1 MHNILTL
8 LTPSAALPGLLSQAY
23 KAEKQL
29 ERYEKLREKPGA
41 LTATDSALSAAEA
54 HFRSQVDRTLAL
66 LDNMELCD
74 TPPQIP
80 TFKASLGQL
89 GIELSQTGQSE
100 FWRVVESA
108 AQQRF
113 AVRRWDTRLQIEAF
127 EATLRQWFLVFDTI
141 TYDPSRHGD
150 EVMFGSLLAQVS
162 AFGST
167 RSCQA
172 GPRLSP
178 PVSTVWE
185 RVR

>member
-108 AQQRF
+108 ARSGSPSGGGTPAF
-113 AVRRWDTRLQIEAF
+113 RLKR
-127 EATLRQWFLVFDTI
+127 LRL
-141 TYDPSRHGD
+141 P
-150 EVMFGSLLAQVS
+150 FGNGSWC
-162 AFGST
+162 ST
-167 RSCQA
+167 RS
-172 GPRLSP
+172 LTTP
-178 PVSTVWE
+178 PGMAM
-185 RVR
+185 R